1 MTRRVV
7 RRRRPSGPHAVLRTG
22 AAVTI
27 LFALATSQ
35 AADGQ
40 SAAPALLPT
49 PHPPVPVQATAYW
62 LTPAAPSAVTPA
74 LKDFARAV
82 TIIDE
87 GGDALSAGPLLSNP
101 TLEAT
106 PVADHVR
113 YYRGLV
119 AQRAGRLDEALAAF
133 TAVAAATTHGHVAE
147 QALWRLADVHELRG
161 QYAAAAD
168 AYARIVAAGPPAGDL
183 ARAHYKRGVAL
194 ERGGDP
200 GASVVA
206 HRIVYYDFPLS
217 AEAEAAGDVLER
229 LRASAPAFADSVE
242 KTRTRADA
250 LYAARRW
257 NPARAAYVQVAAA
270 TTGDAHA
277 GAQVRIAAADVQAKQ
292 YRAAIDRL
300 KPLLGAGPHQ
310 AEARL
315 HHALAIRGLGD
326 LDAYVQG
333 VKALVEA
340 HPQSPYAEEALNGLA
355 TWYVLRDD
363 DESAASVFAA
373 MVARFPAGRFAER
386 AAWKAGWWAYRH
398 GDFAAT
404 VSHFETGA
412 RHFPRSDYRP
422 AWLYW
427 SGRAKQRLGEAAAAT
442 ERLTLTAIDYHNSYY
457 GRLALAHL
465 GDGRASVPKSVVE
478 LPGPRPPAPPA
489 ERQIGMLMAL
499 GLFDLA
505 LAEIQVARRVS
516 GDSAALVA
524 TSALA
529 HHRAGR
535 LRLGIN
541 AMKRAYPQY
550 MAAGGES
557 LPPEVLRVLFP
568 VDYAQQLEGS
578 ARRHGL
584 DPYVVLALA
593 AQEST
598 FDAGISSS
606 AGAIGLMQIMPATG
620 RAVTRQ
626 IGLKGFSARRLTDP
640 EINMTIGT
648 TYFADLMEQFGHAA
662 YALAGYNAGGH
673 RVVKWRRERPELPV
687 DEWIDDI
694 PFPETQNYVK
704 RILGTAEDYRRLY
717 GGGMLAAPIAT
728 GAGAARATE
737 APAVKPTAAKPT
749 TRKTVA
755 PRRPTTKP
763 SPRPPARKRP
773 SGNQ

>member
-1 MTRRVV
+1 MSRIVSRTSPAGPYSARRAC
-7 RRRRPSGPHAVLRTG
+7 AVL
-22 AAVTI
+22 TI
-27 LFALATSQ
+27 LLALATSQ
-35 AADGQ
+35 GADGQ
-40 SAAPALLPT
+40 TPLQTLVPT
-49 PHPPVPVQATAYW
+49 AHPPVPAHATAYW
-62 LTPAAPSAVTPA
+62 LTPAAPSAITPA
-74 LKDFARAV
+74 LKDFARAA
-82 TIIDE
+82 TIIGE
-87 GGDALSAGPLLSNP
+87 GGDALSAGPLLIDP
-101 TLEAT
+101 TLDAT
-106 PVADHVR
+106 PLADHVR

-119 AQRAGRLDEALAAF
+119 AQQAGRLDEAQALY
-133 TAVAAATTHGHVAE
+133 TAVAAATARSHVSE

-161 QYAAAAD
+161 QFAAAAD
-168 AYARIVAAGPPAGDL
+168 VYLRLSAAAPAAADL

-194 ERGGDP
+194 ERADDP
-200 GASVVA
+200 AASVAA
-206 HRIVYYDFPLS
+206 HRLVYYDFPLS
-217 AEAEAAGDVLER
+217 AEAEAAGDVLHR
-229 LRASAPAFADSVE
+229 LRASAPAFDARVE
-242 KTRTRADA
+242 KTRGRADA

-257 NPARAAYVQVAAA
+257 AQARAAYVDVAAA
-270 TTGDAHA
+270 TTGEAQA
-277 GAQVRIAAADVQAKQ
+277 SAQVRVAAADVQAKQ

-300 KPLLGAGPHQ
+300 RPLLGPGPHQ

-326 LDAYVQG
+326 LDGYVQA
-333 VKALVEA
+333 VKTLVDG
-340 HPQSPYAEEALNGLA
+340 HGQSPYAEEALNGLA
-355 TWYVLRDD
+355 TWYLLRDE
-363 DESAASVFAA
+363 DEAGARIFAT
-373 MVARFPAGRFAER
+373 MVERFPGGRFGER

-398 GDFAAT
+398 GDFAAAVT
-404 VSHFETGA
+404 HFETGA

-427 SGRAKQRLGEAAAAT
+427 SGRSKQRLGDAAAAS
-442 ERLTLTAIDYHNSYY
+442 ERLMLTAIDYHNSYY

-465 GDGRASVPKSVVE
+465 GDARASVPKSVVE
-478 LPGPRPPAPPA
+478 LPGPRPAAPPS

-499 GLFDLA
+499 GLYDLA

-516 GDSAALVA
+516 GDSPALVA

-584 DPYVVLALA
+584 DPYVILALA

-620 RAVTRQ
+620 RAVARQ

-648 TYFADLMEQFGHAA
+648 TYFADLMEQFGQAA

-673 RVVKWRRERPELPV
+673 RVVKWLAERPNLPL

-717 GGGMLAAPIAT
+717 GGGTRAPQPAAAAT
-728 GAGAARATE
+728 AKPAVD
-737 APAVKPTAAKPT
+737 APAATAPA
-749 TRKTVA
+749 RKTVT
-755 PRRPTTKP
+755 PRRPATKP
-763 SPRPPARKRP
+763 APASRPPARKRP
-773 SGNQ
+773 TGAR